1 MGSLG
6 AFTTN
11 CTFLNDII
19 NTYTAD
25 HLVQILDKPVLCLR
39 KNGNVYNPNFT
50 KLDHQVSNT
59 AAFFFPPRIGKNNP
73 PK

>member
-11 CTFLNDII
+11 RTFLNDVI

-25 HLVQILDKPVLCLR
+25 HLVQILDKLMLCLFKKWKYLIIR
-39 KNGNVYNPNFT
+39 ISQNWTTRCPTWQLFLTPNW
-50 KLDHQVSNT
+50 N
-59 AAFFFPPRIGKNNP
+59 
-73 PK
+73 